1 MRLRNKHFEVVKK
14 IKKKPTSSLGPCEQY
29 LLFVFY
35 WVYLIIPEA
44 TDEFSKSMVME
55 LMLALD
61 MDVRDVLSTPCN
73 SDYTPR
79 YTTLLLVTPIIKMVV
94 VGE

>member
-1 MRLRNKHFEVVKK
+1 MPLRNKHIEV
-14 IKKKPTSSLGPCEQY
+14 IKKFKKK

-35 WVYLIIPEA
+35 WVCLIMPEA

-55 LMLALD
+55 LLLALD

-73 SDYTPR
+73 CDCAPR
-79 YTTLLLVTPIIKMVV
+79 YTTPFLVTPIIKMVV